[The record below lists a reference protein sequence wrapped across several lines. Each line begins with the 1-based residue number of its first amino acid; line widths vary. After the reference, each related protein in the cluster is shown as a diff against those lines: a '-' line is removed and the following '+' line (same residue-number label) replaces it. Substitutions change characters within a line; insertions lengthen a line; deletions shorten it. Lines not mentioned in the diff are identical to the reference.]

1 MPAILRTTAL
11 TALLTSLLAIGCAH
25 RSPAPLTP
33 LQQAWH
39 EARSAGGHLIENEDA
54 LRQRLVAL
62 DRFAR
67 VRDTAEREARCAAEP
82 EARRAHC
89 LEGGLDRIEVTGSRI
104 SAADVITNNQ
114 EAGIEEGG
122 IVKKSGDYLI
132 VLRSGTL
139 YSIALR
145 EGGSDSLLVVDR
157 LLAAEDDSGRGVWY
171 DEILAL
177 DGRIILL
184 GYGDGSQLIGFDLD
198 DAGRLH
204 RRWHYTLSSNDYYS
218 GDNYG
223 MRLHGEHLVFKLSIE
238 VDAIERMRWPT
249 WRHADVPDGERH
261 PLVDSHQILL
271 PGLVSEYP
279 QLHLLLS
286 CPLSAL
292 DAGRIDCRARGAM
305 GDGHAEL
312 YVAGST
318 AYLALSA
325 WDDALYLDPQFN
337 AWGFSPTMDWE
348 QLQAHRQTWLV
359 RVPLDR
365 ADPPGFARIRGEL
378 RNQFWLKEADGE
390 LHVLSSMGHAPG
402 SSLLLHRLSPRDFGT
417 ENEALFAPHRRL
429 DGPTTGPV
437 RLTEQAAY
445 IARTPKR
452 ESEAGRA
459 SLTVVPLRGAV
470 TAELGLDFEPRRLE
484 PALGHVVV
492 IGESSSG
499 GLGLALLTDRAA
511 PTLLDRTG
519 IDGLR
524 ESEHR
529 SHAFNAGSPTPGSR
543 VFGLPVVRSGADPDA
558 EYDAVSDLLLM
569 DMSANRLR
577 QLGLVDMASSS
588 RPEPEC
594 ELSCVDW
601 YGNARVFF
609 IGERLFALSADQL
622 VELRLHGDAL
632 REVARIRLSD

>member
-1 MPAILRTTAL
+1 MLAARCAVLAG
-11 TALLTSLLAIGCAH
+11 ALLLASACAH
-25 RSPAPLTP
+25 QPRTPPTP
-33 LQQAWH
+33 LQQAWQA
-39 EARSAGGHLIENEDA
+39 ARSAGGHLIENEDA

-62 DRFAR
+62 DHFAK

-82 EARRAHC
+82 EARRALC

-114 EAGIEEGG
+114 EAGIDEGG
-122 IVKKSGDYLI
+122 IVKKSGDHLI

-145 EGGSDSLLVVDR
+145 EGGGDGLRVVDR
-157 LLAAEDDSGRGVWY
+157 LLAAEDDSGHGVWY

-184 GYGDGSQLIGFDLD
+184 GYGGGSQLIGFDLD
-198 DAGRLH
+198 PAGRLH

-238 VDAIERMRWPT
+238 VDTIERLRWPT
-249 WRHADVPDGERH
+249 WRHGDALDAAPH
-261 PLVDSHQILL
+261 ALVDAHQILL
-271 PGLVSEYP
+271 PGLVSDYP
-279 QLHLLLS
+279 RLHLLLS

-292 DAGRIDCRARGAM
+292 DAGHVDCQARGAL

-312 YVAGST
+312 YVAGSA

-365 ADPPGFARIRGEL
+365 ADPPRFARIRGEL
-378 RNQFWLKEADGE
+378 RNQFWLKEVDGE
-390 LHVLSSMGHAPG
+390 LHALSSTGYAPG
-402 SSLLLHRLSPRDFGT
+402 SDLLLHRLRPRDFVPEG
-417 ENEALFAPHRRL
+417 EAILTPRRRL
-429 DGPTTGPV
+429 DGPASGPV
-437 RLTEQAAY
+437 RLTDQAAY
-445 IARTPKR
+445 IARSPAQ
-452 ESEAGRA
+452 ESEARRGV
-459 SLTVVPLRGAV
+459 LTIVPLRGEGS
-470 TAELGLDFEPRRLE
+470 TELALEFEPRRLE
-484 PALGHVVV
+484 PALGQVVV
-492 IGESSSG
+492 VGESDSE
-499 GLGLALLTDRAA
+499 GLGFALLPDHAA
-511 PTLLDRTG
+511 PTLLDRTEIG
-519 IDGLR
+519 GLR

-529 SHAFNAGSPTPGSR
+529 SHAFNAGRPTPGSR
-543 VFGLPVVRSGADPDA
+543 VFGLPVVRSDADPDA

-577 QLGLVDMASSS
+577 QLGLVDMASSA
-588 RPEPEC
+588 RPEPDC

-609 IGERLFALSADQL
+609 IGERIFALSADQL
-622 VELRLHGDAL
+622 VELRLRGNAL
-632 REVARIRLSD
+632 QEVARIRLYE